1 MVFSYSC
8 SLYLPLVLSGLFWHK
23 EPKEIPN
30 FFLATTK
37 KLLNESNNSS
47 KRIIQ
52 MWNVFQHYIS
62 ILSNPVTCH
71 LPFHCEG
78 VQKLLR

>member
-8 SLYLPLVLSGLFWHK
+8 SLHLPLVLSGLFGIKSLKKSPTFFWLLHK
-23 EPKEIPN
+23 
-30 FFLATTK
+30 T
-37 KLLNESNNSS
+37 LLNESNNSP